1 MGSRV
6 THDPKQAWPAVRG
19 LMNVKEDVVGNYPT
33 FVKRIAEVVEHGYW
47 REFYF
52 EPLGK
57 TKTFETLDQFLE
69 WVRIDE
75 RELIALLQAHN
86 EDALLARVR
95 AELGGELAE
104 HGEIGNGRKSR
115 DSDATST
122 DDRSATYVVA
132 RLNRDRPDLAERVMA
147 GDISPN
153 AAAVEAGFRKRY
165 IRVPAGDVR
174 GAVSKLLSEF
184 SRDELIAALR
194 SA

>member
-104 HGEIGNGRKSR
+104 HGENQHTAGGSVT
-115 DSDATST
+115 TST

-132 RLNRDRPDLAERVMA
+132 RLNRDRPDLAEKVMA
-147 GDISPN
+147 GDLSPN

-184 SRDELIAALR
+184 SRDELIDALR